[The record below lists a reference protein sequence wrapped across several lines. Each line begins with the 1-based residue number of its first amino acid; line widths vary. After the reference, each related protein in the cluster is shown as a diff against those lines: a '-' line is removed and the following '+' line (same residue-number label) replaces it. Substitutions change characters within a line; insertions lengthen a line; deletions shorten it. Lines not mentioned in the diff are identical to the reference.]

1 MTLPSWLPA
10 WARPRR
16 VLPGLAG
23 LVALALVAAYAPS
36 KPLGD
41 VTAGGA
47 AGGDQVVAGADTNAD
62 GITQEAEA
70 AAAAAE
76 AATAEAARTAT
87 GGATRPGARSGAPGA
102 AGTGAGGGG
111 AAANRA
117 SYQGVTDKEVTVLFA
132 YQQEPCGQ
140 DPSAFID
147 RALPNA
153 DPEASIATAVSYF
166 NKKPREALASE
177 VPADVLNNLGD
188 GYYGRRVKPVVV
200 DDRGDFCPEQSRADA
215 QAGAD
220 KHKPFASIGGG
231 NEWDDEMSRRRIL
244 RITTKAALDSYFVS
258 KRPYMWGPI
267 TGASDINNFLAGYV
281 GRYLR
286 DTPTINTG
294 SIETSNKPRKFAIIY
309 LDDDETRAS
318 VNDLKTE
325 LAKRKVTATAVGYEP
340 NLGTIGTQATNII
353 LQMKRDSI
361 TSILMVM
368 DPIAVQFMA
377 QSADAQRYYP
387 EWISNTYGLMDWSLG
402 PRTFMGR
409 DQAKNTFG
417 ISVYWPSRQ
426 IQEDQ
431 TEAYKAWASERPGQ
445 APPGDWTL
453 WYASIKLF
461 FRGLALAGPSPTPQA
476 FEVGY
481 HARCNPCLRAEPFLP
496 LTGYGPGDYTAID
509 DAHRQR
515 YDPNAPDYAAAKSS
529 WQNGQPPRGA
539 YVYEDNGRRHTNFD

>member
-1 MTLPSWLPA
+1 MTNPSWLPG

-23 LVALALVAAYAPS
+23 LVALALLAVYAPS
-36 KPLGD
+36 RPLDD
-41 VTAGGA
+41 VTAEGA
-47 AGGDQVVAGADTNAD
+47 ASDGTVVAGGGGEFTVE
-62 GITQEAEA
+62 QQAE

-76 AATAEAARTAT
+76 AAAREAAASGGGTRSGGGRA
-87 GGATRPGARSGAPGA
+87 GATGA

-111 AAANRA
+111 TGPGSRT
-117 SYQGVTDKEVTVLFA
+117 SYQGVTDKEVSVLFA
-132 YQQEPCGQ
+132 YQHEPCGQ
-140 DPSAFID
+140 DPSAFINQ
-147 RALPNA
+147 ALPDA
-153 DPEASIATAVSYF
+153 DPEASIATAVAYF

-177 VPADVLNNLGD
+177 VPADVLNGLGD
-188 GYYGRRVKPVVV
+188 GYYGRKVKPIVV

-215 QAGAD
+215 QAAAD
-220 KHKPFASIGGG
+220 QHKPFASIGGG

-244 RITTKAALDSYFVS
+244 RVTTKAALDTYFTS

-267 TGASDINNFLAGYV
+267 TGASDINNYLAGYV

-286 DTPTINTG
+286 DTPSINTG

-318 VNDLKTE
+318 VDDLKAQ
-325 LAKRKVTATAVGYEP
+325 LSKRKVSVTAVGYEP
-340 NLGTIGTQATNII
+340 NLGTIGTQATNTI
-353 LQMKRDSI
+353 LQMKRDGI

-426 IQEDQ
+426 VREEE
-431 TEAYKAWASERPGQ
+431 TEAYKAWAGEHPGE

-461 FRGLALAGPSPTPQA
+461 FRGLALAGPSPTPHT
-476 FEVGY
+476 FEAGH
-481 HARCNPCLRAEPFLP
+481 HARCNPCLRAEPLLP

-515 YDPNAPDYAAAKSS
+515 YDPDAPDYAAAKSS

-539 YVYEDNGRRHTNFD
+539 YVYEDNGRRHTTFD